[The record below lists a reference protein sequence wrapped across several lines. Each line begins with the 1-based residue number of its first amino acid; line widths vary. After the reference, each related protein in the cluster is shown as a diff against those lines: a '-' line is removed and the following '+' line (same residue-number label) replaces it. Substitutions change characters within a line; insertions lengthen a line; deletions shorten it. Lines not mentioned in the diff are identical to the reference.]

1 MFFFSGLFGDVEQI
15 SHFDSYH
22 PVGSTGEIIFLGAV
36 VEIGEAIVIASF
48 YLEMADFG
56 AQFYTEAGRYT
67 IIELV
72 FHIHVMLFGGKVGIV
87 FPRTALCCSAFAAAV
102 SAAPVTTQGTGVG
115 KHGDVTVAV
124 TFDSGKI
131 KDIKIVKQ
139 QENPVLAAKVFTDL
153 KQHVIDTNSV
163 QLDAISGATFS
174 SKGFLDAVADAA
186 KKAGVTLSKADKKA
200 IKKAVKALPK
210 ESSYDV
216 VVIGAGGA
224 GFSAAIEAKNAG
236 ANVVLLEKM
245 PAVGGN
251 SLISGAEM
259 NAAKNWVQPKLGIN
273 DDSPELHAEDTYK
286 GGDMKGDMNVIKVM
300 THNALDAAKWCRD
313 YLGVRFE
320 DDNLFFFGGHSRK
333 RALIPVGHTG
343 TEFITKFQ
351 AKADELGIPVITNM
365 KAEELIKDKSGRVVG
380 VKATMNG
387 ASYTF
392 NAKGGVVLATG
403 GFGANPEMVKKYNP
417 KIDERFKTTDAPGTT
432 GEALYMAERAG
443 AQLVNMG
450 YIQTY
455 PICDP
460 ISGVIELIADARF
473 DGAIMLNQEG
483 KRFVEELQRRDVLSE
498 AILKQTGGYCWVL
511 WNDKIGSI
519 SNTVKEHPTEYEAFT
534 KQGIMATCDDLKC
547 VADFTKIPFDSLK
560 GTVNR
565 VSSMTGKGNDKDFNH
580 RSGLV
585 DMTQGKYYVIKAVPS
600 VHHTMGGVRINE
612 KAQALTAEGKAIPG
626 LWAAGEVTGVTHGT
640 NRLGG
645 NAYTDIIVF
654 GRIAGKAAAEAAK

>member
-1 MFFFSGLFGDVEQI
+1 MKSTMIKSVVAMVFA
-15 SHFDSYH
+15 
-22 PVGSTGEIIFLGAV
+22 VG
-36 VEIGEAIVIASF
+36 
-48 YLEMADFG
+48 
-56 AQFYTEAGRYT
+56 
-67 IIELV
+67 
-72 FHIHVMLFGGKVGIV
+72 
-87 FPRTALCCSAFAAAV
+87 FAAA
-102 SAAPVTTQGTGVG
+102 SMAAPVTAEGTGVG
-115 KHGDVTVAV
+115 KHGDITVAV
-124 TFDSGKI
+124 TFDAGKI
-131 KDIKIVKQ
+131 QDIKIVKNA
-139 QENPVLAAKVFTDL
+139 ENPILAKKVFTDL
-153 KQHVIDTNSV
+153 KDQVVALSSTDV
-163 QLDAISGATFS
+163 DLVSGATFS
-174 SKGFLDAVADAA
+174 AKGFIDAVNDAA
-186 KKAGVTLSKADKKA
+186 KKAGVTLAKADKKA
-200 IKKAVKALPK
+200 LKKAARELPK
-210 ESSYDV
+210 TSNYDV

-224 GFSAAIEAKNAG
+224 GFSAAITARNAG

-259 NAAKNWVQPKLGIN
+259 NVAKNWVQPKLGIN
-273 DDSPELHAEDTYK
+273 DDSPELHAQDTFK
-286 GGDMKGDMNVIKVM
+286 GGDGKGDMKVINVM
-300 THNALDAAKWCRD
+300 THEALDAAKWCRD

-343 TEFITKFQ
+343 TEFIAKFQ

-365 KAEELIKDKSGRVVG
+365 KAEELIKDKDGRVVG
-380 VKATMNG
+380 VKATMDG
-387 ASYTF
+387 SEYTF

-460 ISGVIELIADARF
+460 ISGAIELIADARF

-498 AILKQTGGYCWVL
+498 AILNQTGRYCWVL

-519 SNTVKEHPTEYEAFT
+519 SNTVKAHANEYEAFT
-534 KQGIMATCDDLKC
+534 KQGIMTTCDDLKC
-547 VADFTKIPFDSLK
+547 IADFTKIPFDQLRK
-560 GTVNR
+560 TVKR
-565 VSSMTGKGNDKDFNH
+565 VSDMAGKGNDKDFNH
-580 RSGLV
+580 RAGLM
-585 DMTQGKYYVIKAVPS
+585 DMQQGKYYVIKAVPS
-600 VHHTMGGVRINE
+600 THHTMGGVRINE
-612 KAQALTAEGKAIPG
+612 KAEALTAEGKVIPG

-654 GRIAGKAAAEAAK
+654 GRIAGEAAAKAAK

>member
-1 MFFFSGLFGDVEQI
+1 MKSTMIKSAVAMVFA
-15 SHFDSYH
+15 
-22 PVGSTGEIIFLGAV
+22 VG
-36 VEIGEAIVIASF
+36 
-48 YLEMADFG
+48 
-56 AQFYTEAGRYT
+56 
-67 IIELV
+67 
-72 FHIHVMLFGGKVGIV
+72 
-87 FPRTALCCSAFAAAV
+87 FAAA
-102 SAAPVTTQGTGVG
+102 SMAAPVTAEGTGVG
-115 KHGDVTVAV
+115 KHGDITVAV
-124 TFDSGKI
+124 TFDADKI
-131 KDIKIVKQ
+131 QDIKIVKNA
-139 QENPVLAAKVFTDL
+139 ENPILAKKVFTDL
-153 KQHVIDTNSV
+153 KDQVVALSSTDV
-163 QLDAISGATFS
+163 DLISGATFS
-174 SKGFLDAVADAA
+174 AKGFIDAVNDAA
-186 KKAGVTLSKADKKA
+186 KKAGVTLAKADKKA
-200 IKKAVKALPK
+200 LKKAARELPK
-210 ESSYDV
+210 TSNYDV

-224 GFSAAIEAKNAG
+224 GFSAAITARNAG

-259 NAAKNWVQPKLGIN
+259 NVAKNWVQPKLGIN
-273 DDSPELHAEDTYK
+273 DDSPELHAQDTFK
-286 GGDMKGDMNVIKVM
+286 GGDGKGDMKVINVM
-300 THNALDAAKWCRD
+300 THEALDAAKWCRD

-343 TEFITKFQ
+343 TEFIAKFQ

-365 KAEELIKDKSGRVVG
+365 KAEELIKDKDGRVVG
-380 VKATMNG
+380 VKATMDG
-387 ASYTF
+387 SEYTF

-460 ISGVIELIADARF
+460 ISGAIELIADARF

-498 AILKQTGGYCWVL
+498 AILNQTGQYCWVL
-511 WNDKIGSI
+511 WNDNIGKI
-519 SNTVKEHPTEYEAFT
+519 SNTVKAHANEYEAFT
-534 KQGIMATCDDLKC
+534 KQGIMTTCDDLKC
-547 VADFTKIPFDSLK
+547 IADFTKIPFDQLQK
-560 GTVNR
+560 TVKR
-565 VSSMTGKGNDKDFNH
+565 VSDMAGKGNDKDFNH
-580 RSGLV
+580 RAGLM
-585 DMTQGKYYVIKAVPS
+585 DMQQGKYYVIKAVPS
-600 VHHTMGGVRINE
+600 THHTMGGVRINE
-612 KAQALTAEGKAIPG
+612 KAEALTAEGKVIPG

-654 GRIAGKAAAEAAK
+654 GRIAGEAAAKAAK

>member
-1 MFFFSGLFGDVEQI
+1 MHFSRALIAGLV
-15 SHFDSYH
+15 
-22 PVGSTGEIIFLGAV
+22 
-36 VEIGEAIVIASF
+36 
-48 YLEMADFG
+48 
-56 AQFYTEAGRYT
+56 
-67 IIELV
+67 
-72 FHIHVMLFGGKVGIV
+72 
-87 FPRTALCCSAFAAAV
+87 CSVFAAAV

-200 IKKAVKALPK
+200 IKKVVKTLPK
-210 ESSYDV
+210 ESTYDV

-392 NAKGGVVLATG
+392 NAEGGVVLATG

>member
-1 MFFFSGLFGDVEQI
+1 MKSTMIKSAVAMVFA
-15 SHFDSYH
+15 
-22 PVGSTGEIIFLGAV
+22 VG
-36 VEIGEAIVIASF
+36 
-48 YLEMADFG
+48 
-56 AQFYTEAGRYT
+56 
-67 IIELV
+67 
-72 FHIHVMLFGGKVGIV
+72 
-87 FPRTALCCSAFAAAV
+87 FAAA
-102 SAAPVTTQGTGVG
+102 SMAAPVTAEGTGVG
-115 KHGDVTVAV
+115 KHGDITVAV
-124 TFDSGKI
+124 TFDAGKI
-131 KDIKIVKQ
+131 QDIKIVKNA
-139 QENPVLAAKVFTDL
+139 ENPILAKKVFTDL
-153 KQHVIDTNSV
+153 KDQVVAFSSTDV
-163 QLDAISGATFS
+163 DLVSGATFS
-174 SKGFLDAVADAA
+174 AKGFIDAVNDAA
-186 KKAGVTLSKADKKA
+186 KKAGVTLAKADKKA
-200 IKKAVKALPK
+200 LKKAARELPK
-210 ESSYDV
+210 TSNYDV

-224 GFSAAIEAKNAG
+224 GFSAAITARNAG

-259 NAAKNWVQPKLGIN
+259 NVARNWVQPKLGIN
-273 DDSPELHAEDTYK
+273 DDSPELHAQDTFK
-286 GGDMKGDMNVIKVM
+286 GGDGKGDMKVINVM
-300 THNALDAAKWCRD
+300 THEALDAAKWCRD

-343 TEFITKFQ
+343 TEFIAKFQ

-365 KAEELIKDKSGRVVG
+365 KAEELIKNKDGRVVG
-380 VKATMNG
+380 VKATMDG
-387 ASYTF
+387 SEYTF

-417 KIDERFKTTDAPGTT
+417 KIDERFKTTDAPGST

-443 AQLVNMG
+443 AELVNMG

-460 ISGVIELIADARF
+460 LSGAIELIADARF

-498 AILKQTGGYCWVL
+498 AILNQTGRYCWVL

-519 SNTVKEHPTEYEAFT
+519 SNTVKAHANEYEAFT
-534 KQGIMATCDDLKC
+534 KQGVMATCDDLKC
-547 VADFTKIPFDSLK
+547 IADFTKIPFDQLQK
-560 GTVNR
+560 TVKR
-565 VSSMTGKGNDKDFNH
+565 VSDMAGKGNDKDFNH
-580 RSGLV
+580 RAGLM
-585 DMTQGKYYVIKAVPS
+585 DMQQGKYYVIKAVPS
-600 VHHTMGGVRINE
+600 THHTMGGVRINE
-612 KAQALTAEGKAIPG
+612 KAEALTAEGKVIPG

-654 GRIAGKAAAEAAK
+654 GRIAGEAAAKAAK

>member
-1 MFFFSGLFGDVEQI
+1 M
-15 SHFDSYH
+15 
-22 PVGSTGEIIFLGAV
+22 
-36 VEIGEAIVIASF
+36 
-48 YLEMADFG
+48 
-56 AQFYTEAGRYT
+56 
-67 IIELV
+67 
-72 FHIHVMLFGGKVGIV
+72 
-87 FPRTALCCSAFAAAV
+87 
-102 SAAPVTTQGTGVG
+102 
-115 KHGDVTVAV
+115 
-124 TFDSGKI
+124 
-131 KDIKIVKQ
+131 
-139 QENPVLAAKVFTDL
+139 
-153 KQHVIDTNSV
+153 
-163 QLDAISGATFS
+163 ISGATFS
-174 SKGFLDAVADAA
+174 SKGFLDAVKDAA

-200 IKKAVKALPK
+200 IKKVVKDLPK
-210 ESSYDV
+210 NSTYDV
-216 VVIGAGGA
+216 VVVGAGGA

-286 GGDMKGDMNVIKVM
+286 GGDMKGDMKVINVM
-300 THNALDAAKWCRD
+300 THNALDAALWCRD

-365 KAEELIKDKSGRVVG
+365 KMTDLILDKDGRVSG

-387 ASYTF
+387 AEYTF

-403 GFGANPEMVKKYNP
+403 GFGANKEMVKKYNP
-417 KIDERFKTTDAPGTT
+417 KIDERFMTTDAPGTT
-432 GEALYMAERAG
+432 GEALYIAEKAG
-443 AQLVNMG
+443 AELVNMG

-460 ISGVIELIADARF
+460 ISGVIELIADSRF

-483 KRFVEELQRRDVLSE
+483 KRFVEELDRRDVLSE
-498 AILKQTGGYCWVL
+498 AILNQTGGYCWVL
-511 WNDKIGSI
+511 WNDNIGKI
-519 SNTVKEHPTEYEAFT
+519 SNTVGTHTTEYEAFT
-534 KQGIMATCDDLKC
+534 KQGIMKTCDDLKC
-547 VADFTKIPFDSLK
+547 IADFTKIPFDQLK
-560 GTVNR
+560 KTVDR
-565 VSSMTGKGNDKDFNH
+565 VTSMAGKGNDKDFHH
-580 RSGLV
+580 RGGLM
-585 DMTQGKYYVIKAVPS
+585 DMSQGKYYVIKAVPS
-600 VHHTMGGVRINE
+600 THHTMGGIRINE
-612 KAQALTAEGKAIPG
+612 KAQALTKEGKVIPG

>member
-1 MFFFSGLFGDVEQI
+1 MKSTMIKSAVAMVFA
-15 SHFDSYH
+15 
-22 PVGSTGEIIFLGAV
+22 VG
-36 VEIGEAIVIASF
+36 
-48 YLEMADFG
+48 
-56 AQFYTEAGRYT
+56 
-67 IIELV
+67 
-72 FHIHVMLFGGKVGIV
+72 
-87 FPRTALCCSAFAAAV
+87 FAAA
-102 SAAPVTTQGTGVG
+102 SMAAPVTAEGTGVG
-115 KHGDVTVAV
+115 KHGDITVAV
-124 TFDSGKI
+124 TFDAGKI
-131 KDIKIVKQ
+131 QDIKIVKNA
-139 QENPVLAAKVFTDL
+139 ENPILAKKVFTDL
-153 KQHVIDTNSV
+153 KDQVVALSSTDV
-163 QLDAISGATFS
+163 DLISGATFS
-174 SKGFLDAVADAA
+174 AKGFIDAVNDAA
-186 KKAGVTLSKADKKA
+186 KKAGVTLAKADKKA
-200 IKKAVKALPK
+200 LKKAARELPK
-210 ESSYDV
+210 TSNYDV

-224 GFSAAIEAKNAG
+224 GFSAAITARNAG

-259 NAAKNWVQPKLGIN
+259 NVAKNWVQPKLGIN
-273 DDSPELHAEDTYK
+273 DDSPELHAQDTFK
-286 GGDMKGDMNVIKVM
+286 GGDGKGDMKVINVM
-300 THNALDAAKWCRD
+300 THQALDAAKWCRD

-343 TEFITKFQ
+343 TEFIAKFQ

-365 KAEELIKDKSGRVVG
+365 KAEELIKDKDGRVVG
-380 VKATMNG
+380 VKATMDG
-387 ASYTF
+387 SEYTF

-460 ISGVIELIADARF
+460 ISGAIELIADARF

-498 AILKQTGGYCWVL
+498 AILNQTGRYCWVL

-519 SNTVKEHPTEYEAFT
+519 SNTVKAHANEYEAFT
-534 KQGIMATCDDLKC
+534 KQGIMTTCDDLKC
-547 VADFTKIPFDSLK
+547 IADFTKIPFDQLQK
-560 GTVNR
+560 TVKR
-565 VSSMTGKGNDKDFNH
+565 VSDMAGKGNDKDFNH
-580 RSGLV
+580 RAGLM
-585 DMTQGKYYVIKAVPS
+585 DMQQGKYYVIKAVPS
-600 VHHTMGGVRINE
+600 THHTMGGVRINE
-612 KAQALTAEGKAIPG
+612 KAEALTAEGKVIPG

-654 GRIAGKAAAEAAK
+654 GRIAGEAAAKAAK

>member
-1 MFFFSGLFGDVEQI
+1 MK
-15 SHFDSYH
+15 
-22 PVGSTGEIIFLGAV
+22 STMIKSAV
-36 VEIGEAIVIASF
+36 AMVFA
-48 YLEMADFG
+48 
-56 AQFYTEAGRYT
+56 AG
-67 IIELV
+67 
-72 FHIHVMLFGGKVGIV
+72 
-87 FPRTALCCSAFAAAV
+87 FAAA
-102 SAAPVTTQGTGVG
+102 SMAAPVTAEGTGVG
-115 KHGDVTVAV
+115 KHGDITVAV
-124 TFDSGKI
+124 TFDAGKI
-131 KDIKIVKQ
+131 QDIKIVKNA
-139 QENPVLAAKVFTDL
+139 ENPILAKKVFTDL
-153 KQHVIDTNSV
+153 KDQVVALSSTDV
-163 QLDAISGATFS
+163 DLISGATFS
-174 SKGFLDAVADAA
+174 AKGFIDAVNDAA
-186 KKAGVTLSKADKKA
+186 KKAGVTLAKADKKA
-200 IKKAVKALPK
+200 LKKAARKLPK
-210 ESSYDV
+210 TSNYDV

-224 GFSAAIEAKNAG
+224 GFSAAITARNAG

-273 DDSPELHAEDTYK
+273 DDSPELHAEDTFK
-286 GGDMKGDMNVIKVM
+286 GGDGKGDMKVINVM
-300 THNALDAAKWCRD
+300 THQALDAAKWCRD

-343 TEFITKFQ
+343 TEFIAKFQ

-365 KAEELIKDKSGRVVG
+365 KAEELIKNKDGRVVG
-380 VKATMNG
+380 VKATMDG
-387 ASYTF
+387 SEYTF

-417 KIDERFKTTDAPGTT
+417 KIDERFKTTDAPGST

-460 ISGVIELIADARF
+460 ISGAIELIADARF

-498 AILKQTGGYCWVL
+498 AILNQTGRYCWVL

-519 SNTVKEHPTEYEAFT
+519 SNTVKAHANEYEAFT
-534 KQGIMATCDDLKC
+534 KQGIMTTCDDLKC
-547 VADFTKIPFDSLK
+547 IADFTKIPFDQLQK
-560 GTVNR
+560 TVKR
-565 VSSMTGKGNDKDFNH
+565 VSDMAGKGNDKDFNH
-580 RSGLV
+580 RAGLM
-585 DMTQGKYYVIKAVPS
+585 DMQQGKYYVIKAVPS
-600 VHHTMGGVRINE
+600 THHTMGGVRINE
-612 KAQALTAEGKAIPG
+612 KAEALTAEGKVIPG

-654 GRIAGKAAAEAAK
+654 GRIAGEAAAKAAK

>member
-1 MFFFSGLFGDVEQI
+1 MRKFFFCIVGPSEWDGSAIHKGVEQI
-15 SHFDSYH
+15 MMKK
-22 PVGSTGEIIFLGAV
+22 TLI
-36 VEIGEAIVIASF
+36 
-48 YLEMADFG
+48 
-56 AQFYTEAGRYT
+56 
-67 IIELV
+67 
-72 FHIHVMLFGGKVGIV
+72 
-87 FPRTALCCSAFAAAV
+87 TALIATVFAGGAMAAAV
-102 SAAPVTTQGTGVG
+102 TAEGTGVG

-124 TFDSGKI
+124 TFDGGKI
-131 KDIKIVKQ
+131 TDIKVVKE
-139 QENPVLAAKVFTDL
+139 QENKVLARGVYTDL
-153 KQHVIDTNSV
+153 KDQVIATNSAD
-163 QLDAISGATFS
+163 LDVISGATFS
-174 SKGFLDAVADAA
+174 SKGFLDAVKDAA

-200 IKKAVKALPK
+200 IKKVAKDLPK
-210 ESSYDV
+210 NSSYDV
-216 VVIGAGGA
+216 VVVGAGGA
-224 GFSAAIEAKNAG
+224 GFSAAIDAKNAG

-286 GGDMKGDMNVIKVM
+286 GGDMKGDMKVINVM
-300 THNALDAAKWCRD
+300 THNALDAALWCRD

-365 KAEELIKDKSGRVVG
+365 KMTDLILDKDGRVSG

-387 ASYTF
+387 AEYTF

-403 GFGANPEMVKKYNP
+403 GFGANKEMVKKYNP
-417 KIDERFKTTDAPGTT
+417 KIDERFMTTDAPGTT
-432 GEALYMAERAG
+432 GEALYIAEKAG
-443 AQLVNMG
+443 AELVNMG

-460 ISGVIELIADARF
+460 ISGVIELIADSRF

-483 KRFVEELQRRDVLSE
+483 KRFVEELDRRDVLSE

-511 WNDKIGSI
+511 WNDNIGKI
-519 SNTVKEHPTEYEAFT
+519 SNTVGTHTTEYDAFT

-547 VADFTKIPFDSLK
+547 IADFTKIPFDQLK
-560 GTVNR
+560 KTVDR
-565 VSSMTGKGNDKDFNH
+565 VTSMAGKGNDKDFHH
-580 RSGLV
+580 RGGLM
-585 DMTQGKYYVIKAVPS
+585 DMSQGKYYVIKAVPS
-600 VHHTMGGVRINE
+600 THHTMGGIRINE
-612 KAQALTAEGKAIPG
+612 KAQALTKEGKVIPG

>member
-1 MFFFSGLFGDVEQI
+1 MK
-15 SHFDSYH
+15 
-22 PVGSTGEIIFLGAV
+22 STMIKSAV
-36 VEIGEAIVIASF
+36 AMVFA
-48 YLEMADFG
+48 
-56 AQFYTEAGRYT
+56 AG
-67 IIELV
+67 
-72 FHIHVMLFGGKVGIV
+72 
-87 FPRTALCCSAFAAAV
+87 FAAA
-102 SAAPVTTQGTGVG
+102 SMAAPVTAEGTGVG
-115 KHGDVTVAV
+115 KHGDITVAV
-124 TFDSGKI
+124 TFDAGKI
-131 KDIKIVKQ
+131 QDIKIVKNA
-139 QENPVLAAKVFTDL
+139 ENPILAKKVFTDL
-153 KQHVIDTNSV
+153 KDQVVALSSTDV
-163 QLDAISGATFS
+163 DLISGATFS
-174 SKGFLDAVADAA
+174 AKGFIDAVNDAA
-186 KKAGVTLSKADKKA
+186 KKAGVTLAKADKKA
-200 IKKAVKALPK
+200 LKKAARELPK
-210 ESSYDV
+210 TSNYDV

-224 GFSAAIEAKNAG
+224 GFSAAITAKNAG

-259 NAAKNWVQPKLGIN
+259 NVAKNWVQPKLGIN
-273 DDSPELHAEDTYK
+273 DDSPELHAQDTFK
-286 GGDMKGDMNVIKVM
+286 GGDGKGDMKVINVM
-300 THNALDAAKWCRD
+300 THEALDAAKWCRD

-343 TEFITKFQ
+343 TEFIAKFQ

-365 KAEELIKDKSGRVVG
+365 KAEELIKDKDGRVVG
-380 VKATMNG
+380 VKATMDG
-387 ASYTF
+387 SEYTF

-460 ISGVIELIADARF
+460 ISGAIELIADARF

-498 AILKQTGGYCWVL
+498 AILNQTGQYCWVL
-511 WNDKIGSI
+511 WNDNIGKI
-519 SNTVKEHPTEYEAFT
+519 SNTVKAHANEYEAFT
-534 KQGIMATCDDLKC
+534 KQGIMTTCDDLKC
-547 VADFTKIPFDSLK
+547 IADFTKIPFDQLRK
-560 GTVNR
+560 TVKR
-565 VSSMTGKGNDKDFNH
+565 VSDMAGKGNDKDFNH

-585 DMTQGKYYVIKAVPS
+585 DMQQGKYYVIKAVPS
-600 VHHTMGGVRINE
+600 THHTMGGVRINE
-612 KAQALTAEGKAIPG
+612 KAEALTAEGKVIPG

-654 GRIAGKAAAEAAK
+654 GRIAGEAAAKAAK

>member
-1 MFFFSGLFGDVEQI
+1 MKSTMIKSAVAMVFA
-15 SHFDSYH
+15 
-22 PVGSTGEIIFLGAV
+22 VG
-36 VEIGEAIVIASF
+36 
-48 YLEMADFG
+48 
-56 AQFYTEAGRYT
+56 
-67 IIELV
+67 
-72 FHIHVMLFGGKVGIV
+72 
-87 FPRTALCCSAFAAAV
+87 FAAA
-102 SAAPVTTQGTGVG
+102 SMAAPVTAEGTGVG
-115 KHGDVTVAV
+115 KHGDITVAV
-124 TFDSGKI
+124 TFDAGKI
-131 KDIKIVKQ
+131 QDIKIVKNA
-139 QENPVLAAKVFTDL
+139 ENPILAKKVFTDL
-153 KQHVIDTNSV
+153 KDQVVALSSTDV
-163 QLDAISGATFS
+163 DLVSGATFS
-174 SKGFLDAVADAA
+174 AKGFIDAVNDAA
-186 KKAGVTLSKADKKA
+186 KKAGVTLAKADKKA
-200 IKKAVKALPK
+200 LKKAARELPK
-210 ESSYDV
+210 TSNYDV

-224 GFSAAIEAKNAG
+224 GFSAAITARNAG

-273 DDSPELHAEDTYK
+273 DDSPELHAQDTFK
-286 GGDMKGDMNVIKVM
+286 GGDGKGDMKVINVM
-300 THNALDAAKWCRD
+300 THQALDAAKWCRD

-343 TEFITKFQ
+343 TEFIAKFQ

-365 KAEELIKDKSGRVVG
+365 KAEELIKNKDGRVVG
-380 VKATMNG
+380 VKATMDG
-387 ASYTF
+387 SEYTF

-443 AQLVNMG
+443 AELVNMG

-460 ISGVIELIADARF
+460 ISGAIELIADARF

-498 AILKQTGGYCWVL
+498 AILNQTGRYCWVL

-519 SNTVKEHPTEYEAFT
+519 SNTVKAHANEYEAFT
-534 KQGIMATCDDLKC
+534 KQGVMTTCDDLKC
-547 VADFTKIPFDSLK
+547 IADFTKIPFDQLQK
-560 GTVNR
+560 TVKR
-565 VSSMTGKGNDKDFNH
+565 VSDMAGKGNDKDFNH
-580 RSGLV
+580 RAGLM
-585 DMTQGKYYVIKAVPS
+585 DMQQGKYYVIKAVPS
-600 VHHTMGGVRINE
+600 THHTMGGVRINE
-612 KAQALTAEGKAIPG
+612 KAEALTAEGKVIPG

-654 GRIAGKAAAEAAK
+654 GRIAGEAAAKAAK

>member
-1 MFFFSGLFGDVEQI
+1 MKLRTTLLTAAIGGLF
-15 SHFDSYH
+15 
-22 PVGSTGEIIFLGAV
+22 AV
-36 VEIGEAIVIASF
+36 
-48 YLEMADFG
+48 
-56 AQFYTEAGRYT
+56 
-67 IIELV
+67 
-72 FHIHVMLFGGKVGIV
+72 
-87 FPRTALCCSAFAAAV
+87 TAF
-102 SAAPVTTQGTGVG
+102 AAPVTQEGTGVG
-115 KHGDVTVAV
+115 KHGDITVAV
-124 TFDSGKI
+124 TFDEGRI
-131 KDIKIVKQ
+131 TDIKVVKN
-139 QENPVLAAKVFTDL
+139 QENPVLAKKVFTDL
-153 KQHVIDTNSV
+153 KDHVVQSNSAD
-163 QLDAISGATFS
+163 LDVISGATFS
-174 SKGFLDAVADAA
+174 SKGFLDAVKDAA

-200 IKKAVKALPK
+200 LKKAAVNLPK

-259 NAAKNWVQPKLGIN
+259 NVARNWVQPKLGIT

-286 GGDMKGDMNVIKVM
+286 GGDKKGDMKVINVM
-300 THNALDAAKWCRD
+300 THQALDAALWCRD

-343 TEFITKFQ
+343 TEFIAKFQ

-365 KAEELIKDKSGRVVG
+365 KAEELVKDKDGRVVG
-380 VKATMNG
+380 VKATMDGNT
-387 ASYTF
+387 YTF

-403 GFGANPEMVKKYNP
+403 GFGANAEMVKKYNP

-443 AQLVNMG
+443 AELVNMG

-483 KRFVEELQRRDVLSE
+483 KRFVEELERRDVLSE
-498 AILKQTGGYCWVL
+498 AILNQTGAYCWVL
-511 WNDKIGSI
+511 WNDKIGAI
-519 SNTVKEHPTEYEAFT
+519 SNTVKAHPTEYEAFT
-534 KQGIMATCDDLKC
+534 KQGIMKTCDDLKC
-547 VADFTKIPFDSLK
+547 IADFTKIPFDQLK
-560 GTVNR
+560 ATTDR
-565 VSSMTGKGNDKDFNH
+565 VTSMAGKGNDKDFHH

-585 DMTQGKYYVIKAVPS
+585 DMSQGKYYVIKAVPS
-600 VHHTMGGVRINE
+600 THHTMGGVRINE
-612 KAQALTAEGKAIPG
+612 HAQALTKDGQVIPG

>member
-1 MFFFSGLFGDVEQI
+1 MK
-15 SHFDSYH
+15 
-22 PVGSTGEIIFLGAV
+22 STMIKSAV
-36 VEIGEAIVIASF
+36 AMVFA
-48 YLEMADFG
+48 
-56 AQFYTEAGRYT
+56 AG
-67 IIELV
+67 
-72 FHIHVMLFGGKVGIV
+72 
-87 FPRTALCCSAFAAAV
+87 FAAA
-102 SAAPVTTQGTGVG
+102 SMAAPVTAEGTGVG
-115 KHGDVTVAV
+115 KHGDITVAV
-124 TFDSGKI
+124 TFDAGKI
-131 KDIKIVKQ
+131 QDIKIVKNA
-139 QENPVLAAKVFTDL
+139 ENPILAKKVFTDL
-153 KQHVIDTNSV
+153 KDQVVALSSTDV
-163 QLDAISGATFS
+163 DLISGATFS
-174 SKGFLDAVADAA
+174 AKGFIDAVNDAA
-186 KKAGVTLSKADKKA
+186 KKAGVTLAKADKKA
-200 IKKAVKALPK
+200 LKKAARELPK
-210 ESSYDV
+210 TSNYDV

-224 GFSAAIEAKNAG
+224 GFSAAITARNAG

-259 NAAKNWVQPKLGIN
+259 NVAKNWVQPKLGIN
-273 DDSPELHAEDTYK
+273 DDSPELHAQDTFK
-286 GGDMKGDMNVIKVM
+286 GGDGKGDMKVINVM
-300 THNALDAAKWCRD
+300 THEALDAAKWCRD

-343 TEFITKFQ
+343 TEFIAKFQ

-365 KAEELIKDKSGRVVG
+365 KAEELIKDKDGRVVG
-380 VKATMNG
+380 VKATMDG
-387 ASYTF
+387 SEYTF

-460 ISGVIELIADARF
+460 ISGAIELIADARF

-498 AILKQTGGYCWVL
+498 AILNQTGQYCWVL
-511 WNDKIGSI
+511 WNDNIGKI
-519 SNTVKEHPTEYEAFT
+519 SNTVKAHANEYEAFT
-534 KQGIMATCDDLKC
+534 KQGIMTTCDDLKC
-547 VADFTKIPFDSLK
+547 IADFTKIPFDQLQK
-560 GTVNR
+560 TVNR
-565 VSSMTGKGNDKDFNH
+565 VSDMAGKGNDKDFNH
-580 RSGLV
+580 RAGLM
-585 DMTQGKYYVIKAVPS
+585 DMQQGKYYVIKAVPS
-600 VHHTMGGVRINE
+600 THHTMGGVRINE
-612 KAQALTAEGKAIPG
+612 KAEALTAEGKVIPG

-654 GRIAGKAAAEAAK
+654 GRIAGEAAAKAAK

>member
-1 MFFFSGLFGDVEQI
+1 MKSTMIKSAVAMVFA
-15 SHFDSYH
+15 
-22 PVGSTGEIIFLGAV
+22 VG
-36 VEIGEAIVIASF
+36 
-48 YLEMADFG
+48 
-56 AQFYTEAGRYT
+56 
-67 IIELV
+67 
-72 FHIHVMLFGGKVGIV
+72 
-87 FPRTALCCSAFAAAV
+87 FAAA
-102 SAAPVTTQGTGVG
+102 SMAAPVTAEGTGVG
-115 KHGDVTVAV
+115 KHGDITVAV
-124 TFDSGKI
+124 TFDAGKI
-131 KDIKIVKQ
+131 QDIKIVKNA
-139 QENPVLAAKVFTDL
+139 ENPILAKKVFTDL
-153 KQHVIDTNSV
+153 KDQVVALSSTDV
-163 QLDAISGATFS
+163 DLVSGATFS
-174 SKGFLDAVADAA
+174 AKGFIDAVNDAA
-186 KKAGVTLSKADKKA
+186 KKAGVTLAKADKKA
-200 IKKAVKALPK
+200 LKKAARELPK
-210 ESSYDV
+210 TSNYDV

-224 GFSAAIEAKNAG
+224 GFSAAITARNAG

-259 NAAKNWVQPKLGIN
+259 NVAKNWVQPKLGIN
-273 DDSPELHAEDTYK
+273 DDSPELHAQDTFK
-286 GGDMKGDMNVIKVM
+286 GGDGKGDMKVINVM
-300 THNALDAAKWCRD
+300 THEALDAAKWCRD

-343 TEFITKFQ
+343 TEFIAKFQ

-365 KAEELIKDKSGRVVG
+365 KAEELIKNKDGRVVG
-380 VKATMNG
+380 VKATMDG
-387 ASYTF
+387 SEYTF

-417 KIDERFKTTDAPGTT
+417 KIDERFKTTDAPGST

-443 AQLVNMG
+443 AELVNMG

-460 ISGVIELIADARF
+460 LSGAIELIADARF

-498 AILKQTGGYCWVL
+498 AILSQTGRYCWVL

-519 SNTVKEHPTEYEAFT
+519 SNTVKAHANEYEAFT
-534 KQGIMATCDDLKC
+534 KQGIMTTCDDLKC
-547 VADFTKIPFDSLK
+547 IADFTKIPFDQLQK
-560 GTVNR
+560 TVKR
-565 VSSMTGKGNDKDFNH
+565 VSDMAGKGNDKDFNH
-580 RSGLV
+580 RAGLM
-585 DMTQGKYYVIKAVPS
+585 DMQQGKYYVIKAVPS
-600 VHHTMGGVRINE
+600 THHTMGGVRINE
-612 KAQALTAEGKAIPG
+612 KAEALTAEGKVIPG

-654 GRIAGKAAAEAAK
+654 GRIAGEAAAKAAK

>member
-1 MFFFSGLFGDVEQI
+1 MKSTMIKSAVAMVFA
-15 SHFDSYH
+15 
-22 PVGSTGEIIFLGAV
+22 VG
-36 VEIGEAIVIASF
+36 
-48 YLEMADFG
+48 
-56 AQFYTEAGRYT
+56 
-67 IIELV
+67 
-72 FHIHVMLFGGKVGIV
+72 
-87 FPRTALCCSAFAAAV
+87 FAAA
-102 SAAPVTTQGTGVG
+102 SMAAPVTAEGTGVG
-115 KHGDVTVAV
+115 KHGDITVAV
-124 TFDSGKI
+124 TFDAGKI
-131 KDIKIVKQ
+131 QDIKIVKNA
-139 QENPVLAAKVFTDL
+139 ENPILAKKVFTDL
-153 KQHVIDTNSV
+153 KDQVVALSSTDV
-163 QLDAISGATFS
+163 DLVSGATFS
-174 SKGFLDAVADAA
+174 AKGFIDAVNDAA
-186 KKAGVTLSKADKKA
+186 KKAGVTLAKADKKA
-200 IKKAVKALPK
+200 LKKAARELPK
-210 ESSYDV
+210 TSNYDV

-224 GFSAAIEAKNAG
+224 GFSAAITARNAG

-273 DDSPELHAEDTYK
+273 DDSPELHAQDTFK
-286 GGDMKGDMNVIKVM
+286 GGDGKGDMKVINVM
-300 THNALDAAKWCRD
+300 THQALDAAKWCRD

-343 TEFITKFQ
+343 TEFIAKFQ

-365 KAEELIKDKSGRVVG
+365 KAEELIKNKDGRVVG
-380 VKATMNG
+380 VKATMDG
-387 ASYTF
+387 SEYTF

-460 ISGVIELIADARF
+460 ISGAIELIADARF

-498 AILKQTGGYCWVL
+498 AILNQTGRYCWVL

-519 SNTVKEHPTEYEAFT
+519 SNTVKAHANEYEAFT
-534 KQGIMATCDDLKC
+534 KQGIMTTCDDLKC
-547 VADFTKIPFDSLK
+547 IADFTKIPFDQLRK
-560 GTVNR
+560 TVKR
-565 VSSMTGKGNDKDFNH
+565 VSDMAGKGNDKDFNH

-585 DMTQGKYYVIKAVPS
+585 DMQQGKYYVIKAVPS
-600 VHHTMGGVRINE
+600 THHTMGGVRINE
-612 KAQALTAEGKAIPG
+612 KAEALTAEGKVIPG

-654 GRIAGKAAAEAAK
+654 GRIAGEAAAKAAK

>member
-1 MFFFSGLFGDVEQI
+1 MK
-15 SHFDSYH
+15 
-22 PVGSTGEIIFLGAV
+22 STMIKSAV
-36 VEIGEAIVIASF
+36 AMVFA
-48 YLEMADFG
+48 
-56 AQFYTEAGRYT
+56 AG
-67 IIELV
+67 
-72 FHIHVMLFGGKVGIV
+72 
-87 FPRTALCCSAFAAAV
+87 FAAA
-102 SAAPVTTQGTGVG
+102 SMAAPVTAEGTGVG
-115 KHGDVTVAV
+115 KHGDITVAV
-124 TFDSGKI
+124 TFDAGKI
-131 KDIKIVKQ
+131 QDIKIVKNA
-139 QENPVLAAKVFTDL
+139 ENPILAKKVFTDL
-153 KQHVIDTNSV
+153 KDQVVALSSTDV
-163 QLDAISGATFS
+163 DLISGATFS
-174 SKGFLDAVADAA
+174 AKGFIDAVNDAA
-186 KKAGVTLSKADKKA
+186 KKAGVTLAKADKKA
-200 IKKAVKALPK
+200 LKKAARELPK
-210 ESSYDV
+210 TSNYDV

-224 GFSAAIEAKNAG
+224 GFSAAITVRNAG

-259 NAAKNWVQPKLGIN
+259 NVAKNWVQPKLGIN
-273 DDSPELHAEDTYK
+273 DDSPELHAQDTFK
-286 GGDMKGDMNVIKVM
+286 GGDGKGDMKVINVM
-300 THNALDAAKWCRD
+300 THEALDAAKWCRD

-343 TEFITKFQ
+343 TEFIAKFQ

-365 KAEELIKDKSGRVVG
+365 KAEELIKNKDGRVVG
-380 VKATMNG
+380 VKATMDG
-387 ASYTF
+387 SEYTF

-460 ISGVIELIADARF
+460 ISGAIELIADARF

-498 AILKQTGGYCWVL
+498 AILNQTGRYCWVL

-519 SNTVKEHPTEYEAFT
+519 SNTVKAHANEYEAFT
-534 KQGIMATCDDLKC
+534 KQGIMTTCDDLKC
-547 VADFTKIPFDSLK
+547 IADFTKIPFDQLRK
-560 GTVNR
+560 TVKR
-565 VSSMTGKGNDKDFNH
+565 VSDMAGKGNDKDFNH

-585 DMTQGKYYVIKAVPS
+585 DMQQGKYYVIKAVPS
-600 VHHTMGGVRINE
+600 THHTMGGVRINE
-612 KAQALTAEGKAIPG
+612 KAEALTAEGKVIPG

-654 GRIAGKAAAEAAK
+654 GRIAGEAAAKAAK

>member
-1 MFFFSGLFGDVEQI
+1 MK
-15 SHFDSYH
+15 
-22 PVGSTGEIIFLGAV
+22 STMIKSAV
-36 VEIGEAIVIASF
+36 AMVFA
-48 YLEMADFG
+48 
-56 AQFYTEAGRYT
+56 AG
-67 IIELV
+67 
-72 FHIHVMLFGGKVGIV
+72 
-87 FPRTALCCSAFAAAV
+87 FAAA
-102 SAAPVTTQGTGVG
+102 SMAAPVTAEGTGVG
-115 KHGDVTVAV
+115 KHGDITVAV
-124 TFDSGKI
+124 TFDAGKI
-131 KDIKIVKQ
+131 QDIKIVKNA
-139 QENPVLAAKVFTDL
+139 ENPILAKKVFTDL
-153 KQHVIDTNSV
+153 KDQVMALSSTDV
-163 QLDAISGATFS
+163 DLISGATFS
-174 SKGFLDAVADAA
+174 AKGFIDAVNDAA
-186 KKAGVTLSKADKKA
+186 KKAGVTLAKADKKA
-200 IKKAVKALPK
+200 LKKAARELPK
-210 ESSYDV
+210 TSNYDV

-224 GFSAAIEAKNAG
+224 GFSAAITARNAG

-259 NAAKNWVQPKLGIN
+259 NVAKNWVQPKLGIN
-273 DDSPELHAEDTYK
+273 DDSPELHAQDTFK
-286 GGDMKGDMNVIKVM
+286 GGDGKGDMKVINVM
-300 THNALDAAKWCRD
+300 THQALDAAKWCRD

-343 TEFITKFQ
+343 TEFIAKFQ

-365 KAEELIKDKSGRVVG
+365 KAEELIKNKDGRVVG
-380 VKATMNG
+380 VKATMDG
-387 ASYTF
+387 SEYTF

-460 ISGVIELIADARF
+460 ISGAIELIADARF

-498 AILKQTGGYCWVL
+498 AILNQTGRYCWVL

-519 SNTVKEHPTEYEAFT
+519 SNTVKAHANEYEAFT
-534 KQGIMATCDDLKC
+534 KQGIMTTCDDLKC
-547 VADFTKIPFDSLK
+547 IADFTKIPFDQLRK
-560 GTVNR
+560 TVKR
-565 VSSMTGKGNDKDFNH
+565 VSDMAGKGNDKDFNH

-585 DMTQGKYYVIKAVPS
+585 DMQQGKYYVIKAVPS
-600 VHHTMGGVRINE
+600 THHTMGGVRINE
-612 KAQALTAEGKAIPG
+612 KAEALTAEGKVIPG

-654 GRIAGKAAAEAAK
+654 GRIAGEAAAKAAK

>member
-1 MFFFSGLFGDVEQI
+1 MKSTMIKSAVAMVFA
-15 SHFDSYH
+15 
-22 PVGSTGEIIFLGAV
+22 VG
-36 VEIGEAIVIASF
+36 
-48 YLEMADFG
+48 
-56 AQFYTEAGRYT
+56 
-67 IIELV
+67 
-72 FHIHVMLFGGKVGIV
+72 
-87 FPRTALCCSAFAAAV
+87 FAAA
-102 SAAPVTTQGTGVG
+102 SMAAPVTAEGTGVG
-115 KHGDVTVAV
+115 KHGDITVAV
-124 TFDSGKI
+124 TFDAGKI
-131 KDIKIVKQ
+131 QDIKIVKNA
-139 QENPVLAAKVFTDL
+139 ENPILAKKVFTDL
-153 KQHVIDTNSV
+153 KDQVVALSSTDV
-163 QLDAISGATFS
+163 DLISGATFS
-174 SKGFLDAVADAA
+174 AKGFIDAVNDAA
-186 KKAGVTLSKADKKA
+186 KKAGVTLAKADKKA
-200 IKKAVKALPK
+200 LKKAARELPK
-210 ESSYDV
+210 TSNYDV

-224 GFSAAIEAKNAG
+224 GFSAAITAKNAG

-259 NAAKNWVQPKLGIN
+259 NVAKNWVQPKLGIN
-273 DDSPELHAEDTYK
+273 DDSPELHAQDTFK
-286 GGDMKGDMNVIKVM
+286 GGDGKGDMKVINVM
-300 THNALDAAKWCRD
+300 THEALDAAKWCRD

-343 TEFITKFQ
+343 TEFIAKFQ

-365 KAEELIKDKSGRVVG
+365 KAEELIKNKDGRVVG
-380 VKATMNG
+380 VKATMDG
-387 ASYTF
+387 SEYTF

-460 ISGVIELIADARF
+460 ISGAIELIADARF

-498 AILKQTGGYCWVL
+498 AILNQTGRYCWVL

-519 SNTVKEHPTEYEAFT
+519 SNTVKAHANEYEAFT
-534 KQGIMATCDDLKC
+534 KQGIMTTCDDLKC
-547 VADFTKIPFDSLK
+547 IADFTKIPFDQLQK
-560 GTVNR
+560 TVKR
-565 VSSMTGKGNDKDFNH
+565 VSDMAGKGNDKDFNH
-580 RSGLV
+580 RAGLM
-585 DMTQGKYYVIKAVPS
+585 DMQQGKYYVIKAVPS
-600 VHHTMGGVRINE
+600 THHTMGGVRINE
-612 KAQALTAEGKAIPG
+612 KAEALTAEGKVIPG

-654 GRIAGKAAAEAAK
+654 GRIAGEAAAKAAK

>member
-1 MFFFSGLFGDVEQI
+1 MK
-15 SHFDSYH
+15 
-22 PVGSTGEIIFLGAV
+22 STMIKSAV
-36 VEIGEAIVIASF
+36 AMVFA
-48 YLEMADFG
+48 
-56 AQFYTEAGRYT
+56 AG
-67 IIELV
+67 
-72 FHIHVMLFGGKVGIV
+72 
-87 FPRTALCCSAFAAAV
+87 FAAA
-102 SAAPVTTQGTGVG
+102 SMAAPVTAEGTGVG
-115 KHGDVTVAV
+115 KHGDITVAV
-124 TFDSGKI
+124 TFDAGKI
-131 KDIKIVKQ
+131 QDIKIVKNA
-139 QENPVLAAKVFTDL
+139 ENPILAKKVFTDL
-153 KQHVIDTNSV
+153 KDQVVALSSTDV
-163 QLDAISGATFS
+163 DLISGATFS
-174 SKGFLDAVADAA
+174 AKGFIDAVNDAA
-186 KKAGVTLSKADKKA
+186 KKAGVTLAKADKKA
-200 IKKAVKALPK
+200 LKKAARELPK
-210 ESSYDV
+210 TSNYDV

-224 GFSAAIEAKNAG
+224 GFSAAITAKNAG

-259 NAAKNWVQPKLGIN
+259 NVAKNWVQPKLGIN
-273 DDSPELHAEDTYK
+273 DDSPELHAQDTFK
-286 GGDMKGDMNVIKVM
+286 GGDGKGDMKVINVM
-300 THNALDAAKWCRD
+300 THEALDAAKWCRD

-343 TEFITKFQ
+343 TEFIAKFQ

-365 KAEELIKDKSGRVVG
+365 KAEELIKDKDGRVVG
-380 VKATMNG
+380 VKATMDG
-387 ASYTF
+387 SEYTF

-460 ISGVIELIADARF
+460 ISGAIELIADARF

-498 AILKQTGGYCWVL
+498 AILNQTGRYCWVL

-519 SNTVKEHPTEYEAFT
+519 SNTVKAHANEYEAFT
-534 KQGIMATCDDLKC
+534 KQGIMTTCDDLKC
-547 VADFTKIPFDSLK
+547 IADFTKIPFDQLQK
-560 GTVNR
+560 TVKR
-565 VSSMTGKGNDKDFNH
+565 VSDMAGKGNDKDFNH

-585 DMTQGKYYVIKAVPS
+585 DMQQGKYYVIKAVPS
-600 VHHTMGGVRINE
+600 THHTMGGVRINE
-612 KAQALTAEGKAIPG
+612 KAEALTAEGKVIPG

-654 GRIAGKAAAEAAK
+654 GRIAGEAAAKAAK

>member
-1 MFFFSGLFGDVEQI
+1 M
-15 SHFDSYH
+15 
-22 PVGSTGEIIFLGAV
+22 
-36 VEIGEAIVIASF
+36 
-48 YLEMADFG
+48 
-56 AQFYTEAGRYT
+56 QFKKT
-67 IIELV
+67 
-72 FHIHVMLFGGKVGIV
+72 ML
-87 FPRTALCCSAFAAAV
+87 SAAAMV
-102 SAAPVTTQGTGVG
+102 VAGTLSASLFAAPVTTEGTGVG
-115 KHGDVTVAV
+115 KHGDITVAV
-124 TFDSGKI
+124 TFDNGKI
-131 KDIKIVKQ
+131 QDIKVVKSA
-139 QENPVLAAKVFTDL
+139 ENPVLAAKVFSEFKDDVIAQSSTDL
-153 KQHVIDTNSV
+153 DM
-163 QLDAISGATFS
+163 ISGATFS
-174 SKGFLDAVADAA
+174 TKGFVDAVNDAA
-186 KKAGVTLSKADKKA
+186 KKAGVTLAKADKKA
-200 IKKAVKALPK
+200 LKKVARDLPK
-210 ESSYDV
+210 TSNYDV

-224 GFSAAIEAKNAG
+224 GFSAAITAKAAG

-259 NAAKNWVQPKLGIN
+259 NVAKNWVQPKLNIN
-273 DDSPELHAEDTYK
+273 DDSPELHAQDTFK
-286 GGDMKGDMNVIKVM
+286 GGDEKGDMKVINVM
-300 THNALDAAKWCRD
+300 THQALDAAKWCRD

-333 RALIPVGHTG
+333 RALIPFGHTG

-351 AKADELGIPVITNM
+351 AKADELGIPVVTNM
-365 KAEELIKDKSGRVVG
+365 KAEELIKDKDGRVVG
-380 VKATMNG
+380 VKATMDG
-387 ASYTF
+387 AEYTF

-460 ISGVIELIADARF
+460 LSGAIELIADARF

-498 AILKQTGGYCWVL
+498 AILNQTGRYCWVL
-511 WNDKIGSI
+511 WNDNIGKI
-519 SNTVKEHPTEYEAFT
+519 SNTVKEHANEYEAFT

-547 VADFTKIPFDSLK
+547 IADFTKIPFDQLQS
-560 GTVNR
+560 TVKR
-565 VSSMTGKGNDKDFNH
+565 VTDMAGKGNDKDFNH
-580 RSGLV
+580 RAGLM
-585 DMTQGKYYVIKAVPS
+585 DMSQGKYYVIKAVPS
-600 VHHTMGGVRINE
+600 THHTMGGVRINE
-612 KAQALTAEGKAIPG
+612 KAQALTAEGKVIPG

-654 GRIAGKAAAEAAK
+654 GRIAGEAAAQAAAQAAK

>member
-1 MFFFSGLFGDVEQI
+1 MKSTMIKSAVAMVFA
-15 SHFDSYH
+15 
-22 PVGSTGEIIFLGAV
+22 VGF
-36 VEIGEAIVIASF
+36 
-48 YLEMADFG
+48 
-56 AQFYTEAGRYT
+56 
-67 IIELV
+67 
-72 FHIHVMLFGGKVGIV
+72 
-87 FPRTALCCSAFAAAV
+87 AAV
-102 SAAPVTTQGTGVG
+102 SMAAPVTAEGTGVG
-115 KHGDVTVAV
+115 KHGDITVAV
-124 TFDSGKI
+124 TFDAGKI
-131 KDIKIVKQ
+131 QDIKIVKNA
-139 QENPVLAAKVFTDL
+139 ENPILAKKVFTDL
-153 KQHVIDTNSV
+153 KDQVVALSSTDV
-163 QLDAISGATFS
+163 DLVSGATFS
-174 SKGFLDAVADAA
+174 AKGFIDAVNDAA
-186 KKAGVTLSKADKKA
+186 KKAGVTLAKADKKA
-200 IKKAVKALPK
+200 LKKAARELPK
-210 ESSYDV
+210 TSNYDV

-224 GFSAAIEAKNAG
+224 GFSAAITAKNAG

-259 NAAKNWVQPKLGIN
+259 SVAKNWVQPKLGIN
-273 DDSPELHAEDTYK
+273 DDSPELHAQDTFK
-286 GGDMKGDMNVIKVM
+286 GGDGKGDMKVINVM
-300 THNALDAAKWCRD
+300 THEALDAAKWCRD

-343 TEFITKFQ
+343 TEFIAKFQ

-365 KAEELIKDKSGRVVG
+365 KAEELIKDKDGRVVG
-380 VKATMNG
+380 VKATMDG
-387 ASYTF
+387 SEYTF

-417 KIDERFKTTDAPGTT
+417 KIDERFKTTDAPGST

-443 AQLVNMG
+443 AELVNMG

-460 ISGVIELIADARF
+460 LSGAIELIADARF

-498 AILKQTGGYCWVL
+498 AILNQTGQYCWVL
-511 WNDKIGSI
+511 WNDNIGKI
-519 SNTVKEHPTEYEAFT
+519 SNTVKAHANEYEAFT
-534 KQGIMATCDDLKC
+534 KQGIMTTCDDLKC
-547 VADFTKIPFDSLK
+547 IADFTKIPFDQLQK
-560 GTVNR
+560 TVKR
-565 VSSMTGKGNDKDFNH
+565 VSDMAGKGNDKDFNH

-585 DMTQGKYYVIKAVPS
+585 DMQQGKYYVIKAVPS
-600 VHHTMGGVRINE
+600 THHTMGGVRINE
-612 KAQALTAEGKAIPG
+612 KAEALTAEGKVIPG

-654 GRIAGKAAAEAAK
+654 GRIAGEAAAKAAK

>member
-1 MFFFSGLFGDVEQI
+1 MHFSRALIAGLV
-15 SHFDSYH
+15 
-22 PVGSTGEIIFLGAV
+22 
-36 VEIGEAIVIASF
+36 
-48 YLEMADFG
+48 
-56 AQFYTEAGRYT
+56 
-67 IIELV
+67 
-72 FHIHVMLFGGKVGIV
+72 
-87 FPRTALCCSAFAAAV
+87 CSVFAAAV

-200 IKKAVKALPK
+200 IKKVVKTLPK
-210 ESSYDV
+210 ESAYDV

>member
-1 MFFFSGLFGDVEQI
+1 MFKKTLLS
-15 SHFDSYH
+15 
-22 PVGSTGEIIFLGAV
+22 
-36 VEIGEAIVIASF
+36 
-48 YLEMADFG
+48 
-56 AQFYTEAGRYT
+56 
-67 IIELV
+67 
-72 FHIHVMLFGGKVGIV
+72 
-87 FPRTALCCSAFAAAV
+87 AAALLAAGTLSV
-102 SAAPVTTQGTGVG
+102 SVFAAPVTAEGTGVG
-115 KHGDVTVAV
+115 KHGDITVAV
-124 TFDSGKI
+124 TFDAGKI
-131 KDIKIVKQ
+131 QDIKIVKNA
-139 QENPVLAAKVFTDL
+139 ENPILAKKVFTDL
-153 KQHVIDTNSV
+153 KDQVVALSSTDV
-163 QLDAISGATFS
+163 DLVSGATFS
-174 SKGFLDAVADAA
+174 AKGFIDAVNDAA
-186 KKAGVTLSKADKKA
+186 KKAGVTLAKADKKA
-200 IKKAVKALPK
+200 LKKAARELPK
-210 ESSYDV
+210 TSNYDV

-224 GFSAAIEAKNAG
+224 GFSAAITAKNAG

-259 NAAKNWVQPKLGIN
+259 NVAKNWVQPKLGIN
-273 DDSPELHAEDTYK
+273 DDSPELHAQDTFK
-286 GGDMKGDMNVIKVM
+286 GGDGKGDMKVINVM
-300 THNALDAAKWCRD
+300 THEALDAAKWCRD

-343 TEFITKFQ
+343 TEFIAKFQ

-365 KAEELIKDKSGRVVG
+365 KAEELIKDKDGRVVG
-380 VKATMNG
+380 VKATMDG
-387 ASYTF
+387 SEYTF

-417 KIDERFKTTDAPGTT
+417 KIDERFKTTDAPGST

-443 AQLVNMG
+443 AELVNMG

-460 ISGVIELIADARF
+460 LSGAIELIADARF

-498 AILKQTGGYCWVL
+498 AILNQTGQYCWVL
-511 WNDKIGSI
+511 WNDNIGKI
-519 SNTVKEHPTEYEAFT
+519 SNTVKAHANEYEAFT
-534 KQGIMATCDDLKC
+534 KQGIMTTCDDLKC
-547 VADFTKIPFDSLK
+547 IADFTKIPFDQLQK
-560 GTVNR
+560 TVKR
-565 VSSMTGKGNDKDFNH
+565 VSDMAGKGNDKDFNH

-585 DMTQGKYYVIKAVPS
+585 DMQQGKYYVIKAVPS
-600 VHHTMGGVRINE
+600 THHTMGGVRINE
-612 KAQALTAEGKAIPG
+612 KAEALTAEGKVIPG

-654 GRIAGKAAAEAAK
+654 GRIAGEAAAKAAK

>member
-1 MFFFSGLFGDVEQI
+1 MFKKTLLSAAALLAAGTL
-15 SHFDSYH
+15 S
-22 PVGSTGEIIFLGAV
+22 
-36 VEIGEAIVIASF
+36 AS
-48 YLEMADFG
+48 
-56 AQFYTEAGRYT
+56 
-67 IIELV
+67 V
-72 FHIHVMLFGGKVGIV
+72 
-87 FPRTALCCSAFAAAV
+87 FAA
-102 SAAPVTTQGTGVG
+102 PTTVEGTGVG
-115 KHGDVTVAV
+115 KHGDITVAV
-124 TFDSGKI
+124 TFDAGKI
-131 KDIKIVKQ
+131 QDIKIVKNA
-139 QENPVLAAKVFTDL
+139 ENPILAKKVFTDL
-153 KQHVIDTNSV
+153 KDQVVALSSTDV
-163 QLDAISGATFS
+163 DLISGATFS
-174 SKGFLDAVADAA
+174 AKGFIDAVNDAA
-186 KKAGVTLSKADKKA
+186 KKAGVTLAKADKKA
-200 IKKAVKALPK
+200 LKKAARELPK
-210 ESSYDV
+210 TSNYDV

-224 GFSAAIEAKNAG
+224 GFSAAITARNAG

-259 NAAKNWVQPKLGIN
+259 NVARNWVQPKLGIN
-273 DDSPELHAEDTYK
+273 DDSPELHAQDTFK
-286 GGDMKGDMNVIKVM
+286 GGDGKGDMKVINVM
-300 THNALDAAKWCRD
+300 THEALDAAKWCRD

-343 TEFITKFQ
+343 TEFIAKFQ

-365 KAEELIKDKSGRVVG
+365 KAEELIKDKDGRVVG
-380 VKATMNG
+380 VKATMDG
-387 ASYTF
+387 SEYTF

-443 AQLVNMG
+443 AELVNMG

-460 ISGVIELIADARF
+460 ISGAIELIADARF

-498 AILKQTGGYCWVL
+498 AILNQTGRYCWVL

-519 SNTVKEHPTEYEAFT
+519 SNTVKAHANEYEAFT
-534 KQGIMATCDDLKC
+534 KQGVMATCDDLKC
-547 VADFTKIPFDSLK
+547 IADFTKIPFDQLQK
-560 GTVNR
+560 TVKR
-565 VSSMTGKGNDKDFNH
+565 VSDMAGKGNDKDFNH
-580 RSGLV
+580 RAGLM
-585 DMTQGKYYVIKAVPS
+585 DMQQGKYYVIKAVPS
-600 VHHTMGGVRINE
+600 THHTMGGVRINE
-612 KAQALTAEGKAIPG
+612 KAEALTAEGKVIPG

-654 GRIAGKAAAEAAK
+654 GRIAGEAAAKAAK

>member
-1 MFFFSGLFGDVEQI
+1 MKSTMIKSAVAMVFA
-15 SHFDSYH
+15 
-22 PVGSTGEIIFLGAV
+22 VG
-36 VEIGEAIVIASF
+36 
-48 YLEMADFG
+48 
-56 AQFYTEAGRYT
+56 
-67 IIELV
+67 
-72 FHIHVMLFGGKVGIV
+72 
-87 FPRTALCCSAFAAAV
+87 FAAA
-102 SAAPVTTQGTGVG
+102 SMAAPVTAEGTGVG
-115 KHGDVTVAV
+115 KHGDITVAV
-124 TFDSGKI
+124 TFDAGKI
-131 KDIKIVKQ
+131 QDIKIVKNA
-139 QENPVLAAKVFTDL
+139 ENPILAKKVFTDL
-153 KQHVIDTNSV
+153 KDQVVALSSTDV
-163 QLDAISGATFS
+163 DLISGATFS
-174 SKGFLDAVADAA
+174 AKGFIDAVNDAA
-186 KKAGVTLSKADKKA
+186 KKAGVTLAKADKKA
-200 IKKAVKALPK
+200 LKKAARELPK
-210 ESSYDV
+210 TSNYDV

-224 GFSAAIEAKNAG
+224 GFSAAITARNAG

-273 DDSPELHAEDTYK
+273 DDSPELHAQDTFK
-286 GGDMKGDMNVIKVM
+286 GGDGKGDMKVINVM
-300 THNALDAAKWCRD
+300 THQALDAAKWCRD

-343 TEFITKFQ
+343 TEFIAKFQ

-365 KAEELIKDKSGRVVG
+365 KAEELIKNKDGRVVG
-380 VKATMNG
+380 VKATMDG
-387 ASYTF
+387 SEYTF

-460 ISGVIELIADARF
+460 ISGAIELIADARF

-498 AILKQTGGYCWVL
+498 AILNQTGQYCWVL
-511 WNDKIGSI
+511 WNDNIGKI
-519 SNTVKEHPTEYEAFT
+519 SNTVKAHANEYEAFT
-534 KQGIMATCDDLKC
+534 KQGIMTTCDDLKC
-547 VADFTKIPFDSLK
+547 IADFTKIPFDQLRK
-560 GTVNR
+560 TVKR
-565 VSSMTGKGNDKDFNH
+565 VSDMAGKGNDKDFNH
-580 RSGLV
+580 RAGLM
-585 DMTQGKYYVIKAVPS
+585 DMQQGKYYVIKAVPS
-600 VHHTMGGVRINE
+600 THHTMGGVRINE
-612 KAQALTAEGKAIPG
+612 KAEALTAEGKVIPG

-654 GRIAGKAAAEAAK
+654 GRIAGEAAAKAAK

>member
-1 MFFFSGLFGDVEQI
+1 MFKKTLLSAAALLAAGTL
-15 SHFDSYH
+15 S
-22 PVGSTGEIIFLGAV
+22 
-36 VEIGEAIVIASF
+36 AS
-48 YLEMADFG
+48 
-56 AQFYTEAGRYT
+56 
-67 IIELV
+67 V
-72 FHIHVMLFGGKVGIV
+72 
-87 FPRTALCCSAFAAAV
+87 FAA
-102 SAAPVTTQGTGVG
+102 PTTVEGTGVG
-115 KHGDVTVAV
+115 KHGDITVAV
-124 TFDSGKI
+124 TFDAGKI
-131 KDIKIVKQ
+131 QDIKIVKNA
-139 QENPVLAAKVFTDL
+139 ENPILAKKVFTDL
-153 KQHVIDTNSV
+153 KDQVVALSSTDV
-163 QLDAISGATFS
+163 DLISGATFS
-174 SKGFLDAVADAA
+174 AKGFIDAVNDAA
-186 KKAGVTLSKADKKA
+186 KKAGVTLAKADKKA
-200 IKKAVKALPK
+200 LKKAARELPK
-210 ESSYDV
+210 TSNYDV

-224 GFSAAIEAKNAG
+224 GFSAAITARNAG

-259 NAAKNWVQPKLGIN
+259 NVARNWVQPKLGIN
-273 DDSPELHAEDTYK
+273 DDSPELHAQDTFK
-286 GGDMKGDMNVIKVM
+286 GGDGKGDMKVINVM
-300 THNALDAAKWCRD
+300 THEALDAAKWCRD

-343 TEFITKFQ
+343 TEFIAKFQ

-365 KAEELIKDKSGRVVG
+365 KAEELIKDKDGRVVG
-380 VKATMNG
+380 VKATMDG
-387 ASYTF
+387 SEYTF

-417 KIDERFKTTDAPGTT
+417 KIDERFKTTDAPGST

-460 ISGVIELIADARF
+460 ISGAIELIADARF

-498 AILKQTGGYCWVL
+498 AILNQTGQYCWVL
-511 WNDKIGSI
+511 WNDNIGKI
-519 SNTVKEHPTEYEAFT
+519 SNTVKAHANEYEAFT
-534 KQGIMATCDDLKC
+534 KQGVMATCDDLKC
-547 VADFTKIPFDSLK
+547 IADFTKIPFDQLQK
-560 GTVNR
+560 TVKR
-565 VSSMTGKGNDKDFNH
+565 VSDMAGKGNDKDFNH
-580 RSGLV
+580 RAGLM
-585 DMTQGKYYVIKAVPS
+585 DMQQGKYYVIKAVPS
-600 VHHTMGGVRINE
+600 THHTMGGVRINE
-612 KAQALTAEGKAIPG
+612 KAEALTAEGKVIPG

-654 GRIAGKAAAEAAK
+654 GRIAGEAAAKAAK

>member
-1 MFFFSGLFGDVEQI
+1 MKSTMIKSAVAMVFA
-15 SHFDSYH
+15 
-22 PVGSTGEIIFLGAV
+22 VG
-36 VEIGEAIVIASF
+36 
-48 YLEMADFG
+48 
-56 AQFYTEAGRYT
+56 
-67 IIELV
+67 
-72 FHIHVMLFGGKVGIV
+72 
-87 FPRTALCCSAFAAAV
+87 FAAA
-102 SAAPVTTQGTGVG
+102 SMAAPVTAEGTGVG
-115 KHGDVTVAV
+115 KHGDITVAV
-124 TFDSGKI
+124 TFDAGKI
-131 KDIKIVKQ
+131 QDIKIVKNA
-139 QENPVLAAKVFTDL
+139 ENPILAKKVFTDL
-153 KQHVIDTNSV
+153 KDQVVALSSTDV
-163 QLDAISGATFS
+163 DLISGATFS
-174 SKGFLDAVADAA
+174 AKGFIDAVNDAA
-186 KKAGVTLSKADKKA
+186 KKAGVTLAKADKKA
-200 IKKAVKALPK
+200 LKKAARELPK
-210 ESSYDV
+210 TSNYDV

-224 GFSAAIEAKNAG
+224 GFSAAITAKNAG

-259 NAAKNWVQPKLGIN
+259 NVARNWVQPKLGIN
-273 DDSPELHAEDTYK
+273 DDSPELHAQDTFK
-286 GGDMKGDMNVIKVM
+286 GGDGKGDMKVINVM
-300 THNALDAAKWCRD
+300 THEALDAAKWCRD

-343 TEFITKFQ
+343 TEFIAKFQ
-351 AKADELGIPVITNM
+351 AKADELSIPVITNM
-365 KAEELIKDKSGRVVG
+365 KAEELIKNKDGRVVG
-380 VKATMNG
+380 VKATMDG
-387 ASYTF
+387 SEYTF

-417 KIDERFKTTDAPGTT
+417 KIDERFKTTDAPGST

-460 ISGVIELIADARF
+460 ISGAIELIADARF

-498 AILKQTGGYCWVL
+498 AILNQTGRYCWVL

-519 SNTVKEHPTEYEAFT
+519 SNTVKAHANEYEAFT
-534 KQGIMATCDDLKC
+534 KQGVMTTCDDLKC
-547 VADFTKIPFDSLK
+547 IADFTKIPFDQLQK
-560 GTVNR
+560 TVKR
-565 VSSMTGKGNDKDFNH
+565 VSDMAGKGNDKDFNH
-580 RSGLV
+580 RAGLM
-585 DMTQGKYYVIKAVPS
+585 DMQQGKYYVIKAVPS
-600 VHHTMGGVRINE
+600 THHTMGGVRINE
-612 KAQALTAEGKAIPG
+612 KAEALTAEGKVIPG

-654 GRIAGKAAAEAAK
+654 GRIAGEAAAKAAK